1 MVDLIGATEMENK
14 ILMESA
20 IALLE
25 ENGYTV
31 APKKP
36 WYVSL
41 GVWGGSLAVLFIA
54 IGQIDAY
61 AATLES
67 VPEWLEG
74 VRRFLHGAA
83 FDFGK
88 LIPFAALSSAG
99 FGLYGRIRVGDL
111 G

>member
-1 MVDLIGATEMENK
+1 MENK

-61 AATLES
+61 TATLES
-67 VPEWLEG
+67 VPEWLEST
-74 VRRFLHGAA
+74 RNFLHGAA

-99 FGLYGRIRVGDL
+99 FGLYGRIRIGDL
-111 G
+111 N